1 MKKRYI
7 LILSITLGLST
18 FAEELIQPVTPEVLS
33 TLLKKA
39 PRPPA
44 EAIDLGL
51 KMRLIDYIDC
61 TDPDDP
67 HDFMDQGTSRIV
79 TGSAGTYR
87 LSAGHKHGFFS
98 YGYKTQGADKP
109 VLIVVEYPDDAVRR
123 FSFMTHDSMRPGRA
137 HWSFSMEAGVYTGK
151 PLPQSDQMH
160 YFTML
165 NWPQDDWSPLIAMSY
180 QRTGGG
186 AAASR
191 IWVYAVDEIEP
202 LAIEAPEPENERQLD
217 MFIALA
223 FLATRDNFGWNSPE
237 AIDHMVDYCKMTGI
251 NRVTMMLYGNQKQ
264 WGTPARVPAWDVP
277 EDRGLDNILARMD
290 KKGGVGLIFGIVAD
304 GMYGDVKHDDKFIR
318 DLPPDEK
325 KAALL
330 KGFDE
335 ILDHYGHYK
344 SFKGFSFGSL
354 EAGGFYDTLHE
365 AGLLEEVI
373 AHIQHRRPDLEIISW
388 LGCAGLQRP
397 YFKTK
402 KDVHGHAYPAT
413 PAHEVIAG
421 WETSGKPWDQYVGDV
436 ILNQWKSWNYDPAE
450 MGAVPSLNVYEKKA
464 PDDHRIAA
472 EYSNE
477 PREALYYDIAN
488 SQYKS
493 DLVNTRYGA
502 IFSYFDEGWAGLS
515 KGYNFWYDKLW
526 TGPDFNGPG
535 PQALAPWSMLMT
547 HRDRQA
553 ITAGSWSIKY
563 FGTEIAMRRF
573 AQAFRALPP
582 VELKTITAGVPDHL
596 RLRWIVYK
604 GKRYINV
611 ISQIPFASNAKID
624 GRTIALRPYDMM
636 TFVDDGKKA
645 PALQAETPAEYTA
658 WVSGRID
665 RFNALIAEVRAL
677 DPEAA
682 PGCYADIALHAKK
695 LLKQGEA
702 CAANQYLAFGL
713 EEELRFRRD
722 LLAPPAMSAPRIA
735 NVSKSGLSSAPLYQ
749 AASGEFIQGH
759 NYLPN
764 SWHGPADLSA
774 GVRFAHDKTDLHFVV
789 DLKDNVAK
797 PKDSCTVWLSFSG
810 YKDWKSGLVK
820 PDIEWSLPTTEG
832 SGSGVKGLQWKTT
845 VVEGGCRIEA
855 SAPLKQLGL
864 TPGDRIGFLLTVS
877 DMDGTP
883 GVDVR
888 KKWARK
894 QIMHIPYQP
903 NFAIWQDA
911 RNCGELFL
919 EK

>member
-1 MKKRYI
+1 MKKKHVVI
-7 LILSITLGLST
+7 AALALLGCRV
-18 FAEELIQPVTPEVLS
+18 FAKELIKPVASKVLE
-33 TLLKKA
+33 KIVQEA
-39 PRPPA
+39 PQPPA

-61 TDPDDP
+61 TNPDDP
-67 HDFMDQGTSRIV
+67 HDFMDQGTSKIV
-79 TGSAGTYR
+79 KGPAGTYR

-151 PLPQSDQMH
+151 PLPQSGQMH
-160 YFTML
+160 YFTLL

-186 AAASR
+186 AAASK

-202 LAIEAPEPENERQLD
+202 LAIETPEPENERQLD

-223 FLATRDNFGWNSPE
+223 FLATRDNFGWESPE

-251 NRVTMMLYGNQKQ
+251 NRVTMMLYGNQLE

-277 EDRGLDNILARMD
+277 EDRGLDNILTRMD

-304 GMYGDVKHDDKFIR
+304 GMYGDVKQNDKIIR
-318 DLPPDEK
+318 DLPSAEK

-335 ILDHYGHYK
+335 IIDYYGHYK
-344 SFKGFSFGSL
+344 SFKGFSLGSL
-354 EAGGFYDTLHE
+354 EAGGFYDTLND

-373 AHIQHRRPDLEIISW
+373 AHIHQRRPDLEVISW

-402 KDVHGHAYPAT
+402 KTAHSHSYPAT
-413 PAHEVIAG
+413 PAHEVILG
-421 WETSGKPWDQYVGDV
+421 WEKSGQPWDRYVGDV
-436 ILNQWKSWNYDPAE
+436 ILNQWKSWNYDPAD
-450 MGAVPSLNVYEKKA
+450 MGAISGLNVYEKKA

-493 DLVNTRYGA
+493 DLVDTRYGA

-573 AQAFRALPP
+573 AKAFRALPP
-582 VELKTITAGVPDHL
+582 VELKTIIAGVPDHL
-596 RLRWIVYK
+596 RLRWIVHK

-611 ISQIPFASNAKID
+611 ISQIPFASVAKIE
-624 GRTIALRPYDMM
+624 GKTIALRPYDMV
-636 TFVDDGKKA
+636 TLVDDGKQA
-645 PALQAETPAEYTA
+645 PAMKAETPLEYTA
-658 WVSGRID
+658 WVRERID
-665 RFNALIAEVRAL
+665 RFNTLTADVRAL
-677 DPEAA
+677 DSEAA
-682 PGCYADIALHAKK
+682 PDCYDEVARHAQE
-695 LLKQGEA
+695 LLNQGAA

-713 EEELRFRRD
+713 EEELRFRCD
-722 LLAPPAMSAPRIA
+722 LLAPPAMTAPRYA
-735 NVSKSGLSSAPLYQ
+735 TAEGLADSPLYR
-749 AASGEFIQGH
+749 ADTGEFLQGH

-764 SWHGPADLSA
+764 SWHGPDDLSA
-774 GVRFAHDKTDLHFVV
+774 GLRFAHDQTNLYFVV
-789 DLKDNVAK
+789 DVKDSVTQ
-797 PKDSCTVWLSFSG
+797 PKDACIVWLSFSG
-810 YKDWKSGLVK
+810 YRDWKSGLVK
-820 PDIEWSLPTTEG
+820 PDIEWEFQTLEDTGTG
-832 SGSGVKGLQWKTT
+832 DKGLQWKTT
-845 VVEGGCRIEA
+845 AVDGGYRIEA

-864 TPGDRIGFLLTVS
+864 TPGDRVGFLLTVQ
-877 DMDGTP
+877 DMDGMP
-883 GVDVR
+883 GVDLR

-894 QIMHIPYQP
+894 QIMHIPCQP
-903 NFAIWQDA
+903 NFAMWEDA
-911 RNCGELFL
+911 RNCGELIL